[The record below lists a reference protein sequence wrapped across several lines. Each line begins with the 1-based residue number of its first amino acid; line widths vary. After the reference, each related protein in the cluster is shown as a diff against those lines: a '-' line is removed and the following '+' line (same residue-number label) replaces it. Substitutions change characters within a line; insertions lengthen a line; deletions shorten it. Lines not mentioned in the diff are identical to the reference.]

1 MKADTKPS
9 FLVLASNVSQYLAAV
24 VVVALIVFLCKPLAN
39 EQGYHI
45 VSFILLF
52 AVSLM
57 AGFFGIG
64 PVLLASTLSAL
75 VWNFFFI
82 PPHNTFMIT
91 EPEDRLMFGSFFII
105 AILNGML
112 TNRIRR
118 QEKVAREKE
127 ERTMAVFE
135 LTRDLSEASGSG
147 EVIMVAK
154 NSIKK
159 FFRADS
165 FFFIKGESRS
175 LKEMPGSDSGRSA
188 QYIDINLA
196 EWAFENVTKTGRFT
210 DTNKD
215 ATLMYY
221 PLRGKK
227 LNPGV
232 LVVDFKSPLT
242 KDKEEFWDTCVT
254 QISNALERE
263 FLSSLA
269 IKVKLLDESDR
280 LYKTLF
286 TLVSHEFRIPIA
298 TIMGASDTLLL
309 SETTDDNRVE
319 LINEIFKASAR
330 LNHLIE
336 NLLNMSRLES
346 GKIAVRSDW
355 CEINDLLN
363 GLVRV
368 LKQELDQHKLEV
380 EISQEMPLVRLDFGL
395 MEHVIYNLLLN
406 SCQYSPPGS
415 IIRFL
420 STYNKGFLIITIED
434 NGPGFPPEM
443 LDKVFN
449 KFFRAAN
456 LRPGGLGLGL
466 SIVRGIVEAHKG
478 DVTVENRKEGGA
490 RFKIS
495 IPTGIPDLEKIKL
508 E

>member
-1 MKADTKPS
+1 MKADKKTAFRGLTS
-9 FLVLASNVSQYLAAV
+9 HVSQYLAAV
-24 VVVALIVFLCKPLAN
+24 VVVALVVLLCKPLAS

-57 AGFFGIG
+57 AAFFGIG

-82 PPHNTFMIT
+82 PPHNTLMIT

-105 AILNGML
+105 AILSGVL

-135 LTRDLSEASGSG
+135 LTRDLSEASGSE
-147 EVIMVAK
+147 EVIMVAR
-154 NSIKK
+154 NSIRK
-159 FFRADS
+159 FFQADT
-165 FFFIKGESRS
+165 FFLIKGEGRS
-175 LKEMPGSDSGRSA
+175 LTEIPGTASEESA
-188 QYIDINLA
+188 QQIEMSLA
-196 EWAFENVTKTGRFT
+196 QYAFENLSRTGKYT

-215 ATLMYY
+215 AALMYY
-221 PLRGKK
+221 PLKGKK

-232 LVVDFKSPLT
+232 LVADFKSPLT

-254 QISNALERE
+254 QVSNALERE
-263 FLSSLA
+263 FLSKLA

-286 TLVSHEFRIPIA
+286 ALVSHEFRIPIA
-298 TIMGASDTLLL
+298 TIMGASDTLLVPG
-309 SETTDDNRVE
+309 TTDDNRIE

-363 GLVRV
+363 GVVQV

-380 EISQEMPLVRLDFGL
+380 EISHEMPLVRLDFGL

-415 IIRFL
+415 IIRFV
-420 STYNKGFLIITIED
+420 SAYNEGFLIITIED
-434 NGPGFPPEM
+434 NGPGFPAEM
-443 LDKVFN
+443 LDRVFN
-449 KFFRAAN
+449 KFFRAS
-456 LRPGGLGLGL
+456 LKPGGLGLGL

-478 DVTVENRKEGGA
+478 VVSVENKKEGGA
-490 RFKIS
+490 KFKIS